1 MELIKNNLKM
11 GGRGKESNR
20 GGEFDKCTLYA
31 CMEIPQCN
39 PFVQLINTNK
49 GKRKEFMLIK
59 FWYIFSSC

>member
-39 PFVQLINTNK
+39 PFV
-49 GKRKEFMLIK
+49 
-59 FWYIFSSC
+59 